1 MSELAVYPY
10 TVRFAPS
17 GSYVPPGTRI
27 IGVPDRLLCRNDIAS
42 DLVAAVVDVVAADAP
57 YLFIPAPWMPTARCT
72 AERRTSGL
80 PMPASAPYR
89 TLWR

>member
-1 MSELAVYPY
+1 MSELAGYPY

-42 DLVAAVVDVVAADAP
+42 DLVAAVVEVLAADAP
-57 YLFIPAPWMPTARCT
+57 
-72 AERRTSGL
+72 L
-80 PMPASAPYR
+80 PLHPGAVDAYR
-89 TLWR
+89 ALHG